1 MHTSSSNKGESIER
15 AQSLNR
21 TKIELNHMKPGDE
34 TWETTKNSGN
44 LLKLS
49 LLLSSKYTKNK
60 VFTVLTP
67 GDIFMNSSL
76 PSYLSAFISQFEVLK
91 DRLQLAIGQQMV

>member
-1 MHTSSSNKGESIER
+1 
-15 AQSLNR
+15 
-21 TKIELNHMKPGDE
+21 MKPGDE

-67 GDIFMNSSL
+67 CDIFTNSSL
-76 PSYLSAFISQFEVLK
+76 PSYLSAFIS
-91 DRLQLAIGQQMV
+91 